1 VHRLRLR
8 DGLEVGVRSVLL
20 QHFNLLENQ
29 RLESTESDRWV
40 FLESDMEFTEISI
53 ALKKTTQSSISEES
67 GP

>member
-8 DGLEVGVRSVLL
+8 DGLEVGVRSVLPG
-20 QHFNLLENQ
+20 HFNLLENQ
-29 RLESTESDRWV
+29 RLKSTESDRWV